1 MSTITCVQ
9 EKGRTMAHRF
19 IPRSCAI
26 RSFLASFVVVG
37 LAACG
42 SGSDSTA
49 KYKIQATVT
58 GLTDGNSVALQ
69 ATDGSKPTTVSQNGP
84 VDLLYAPAGGKYHVT
99 VKTAPASPPETC
111 TISHGEGTIGTSD
124 VTDVLVTC
132 SEKTFNISVSVSG
145 LEGSGLAICENYTDG
160 TCASAVPITKNDTIV
175 IRSSLADRFAY
186 LLVFAG
192 GQPTNPWQTCSFTS
206 GSSDGTKAG
215 GIIQGAD
222 VTVTVACTTR
232 SYAIAGTITGLTG
245 TGLKLSM
252 AGQDDVTPLA
262 GEKSFGFAKHVDSGS
277 DYEISVT
284 GLPTNPPE
292 LCTVSAGV
300 GKIAGSDVTGVSVTC
315 VEKTFS
321 IAVLVKGLLG
331 SGLAICDEQ
340 VDPNCAAPVTIAA
353 NDTTTVIRS
362 TVAYKSPFILAFS
375 SNGQPVNP
383 RQSCSFS
390 DGSADGTRA
399 AGIVQDAD
407 VTLYVKCISNFIG
420 GTIAG
425 LAGNGLTLSAA
436 GQIAKPLAGATTF
449 VFPKEIDSGTSYTI
463 SMTALPTAPWQTC
476 AIANESG
483 FVNDANAGFPAI
495 TCTTNSY
502 LISGTISGYMGSSM
516 VLRATNQQDQS
527 YQDSTILA
535 NATSFQI
542 PKALSGSAYVV
553 TVHKQPTNPPQFCS
567 ITNGAV
573 TPTNTDVSGVQ
584 VSCQSPGTDLVTIG
598 GDMENVTSKVWDFW
612 GTGTSSLR
620 EDFVGRS
627 GFDGAC
633 LALSGGA
640 WSGGHPWDY
649 QVGYTSN
656 YSAVHWPVDHTKSY
670 RVIFTASVS
679 TAGKIGIALQD
690 DSYNWRYSD
699 SFDLST
705 TPTIYDT
712 GQVTV
717 NEDGNVGLIFNLG
730 AQAAAGQTFFLDDVH
745 VYQR

>member
-1 MSTITCVQ
+1 
-9 EKGRTMAHRF
+9 
-19 IPRSCAI
+19 
-26 RSFLASFVVVG
+26 VG

-42 SGSDSTA
+42 SGSDPKA
-49 KYKIQATVT
+49 PNYKIQATVA
-58 GLTDGNSVALQ
+58 GLTDGNSVVLQ
-69 ATDGSKPTTVSQNGP
+69 VTDGSKPMAVSQNGT
-84 VDLLYAPAGGKYHVT
+84 VDLLYVPTGTKYHVT
-99 VKTAPASPPETC
+99 VTTPPASPPETC
-111 TISHGEGTIGTSD
+111 TISHGEGTVGTSD

-132 SEKTFNISVSVSG
+132 SEKTFNISVSLTG
-145 LEGSGLAICENYTDG
+145 LAGSGLAICENYTDG
-160 TCASAVPITKNDTIV
+160 TCASAVPLAANDTTVV
-175 IRSSLADRFAY
+175 IRSSVADGVPY

-192 GQPTNPWQTCSFTS
+192 GQPTNPWQICSFTD

-215 GIIQGAD
+215 GTIKGAD

-232 SYAIAGTITGLTG
+232 SYAIAGTIIGLTG

-252 AGQDDVTPLA
+252 AGQDDIRPLP
-262 GEKSFGFAKHVDSGS
+262 GETSFAFRTKVDSGS
-277 DYEISVT
+277 DYGISVT
-284 GLPTNPPE
+284 GLPTSPPE
-292 LCTVSAGV
+292 MCTVSAGA
-300 GKIAGSDVTGVSVTC
+300 GKIAGSDVTDVLVTC

-321 IAVLVKGLLG
+321 IAVSVTGLLG

-353 NDTTTVIRS
+353 NDITVIRS
-362 TVAYKSPFILAFS
+362 TVADKSPFILAFS

-390 DGSADGTRA
+390 AGSADGTRA

-407 VTLYVKCISNFIG
+407 VTLSVICISNFIG

-449 VFPKEIDSGTSYTI
+449 VFPKEIDSGTPYTI

-483 FVNDANAGFPAI
+483 FVNAANAGFPAI

-502 LISGTISGYMGSSM
+502 LIGGTISGYMGSSM

-527 YQDSTILA
+527 YQDSAILA

-553 TVHKQPTNPPQFCS
+553 TVHKQPTNPPQFCL

-573 TPTNTDVSGVQ
+573 TPTNTDVTDVQ
-584 VSCQSPGTDLVTIG
+584 VSCQSPGTDLVTVG
-598 GDMENVTSKVWDFW
+598 GDMENVTSKVWDLW
-612 GTGTSSLR
+612 GTGTSSMT
-620 EDFVGRS
+620 EDFVSRP

-640 WSGGHPWDY
+640 WNGGYAWDY
-649 QVGYTSN
+649 QLGYTSN
-656 YSAVHWPVDHTKSY
+656 YSPVYWPVDHTKSY
-670 RVIFTASVS
+670 RIVFTASVS
-679 TAGKIGIALQD
+679 TVGRIGVILQD

-699 SFDLST
+699 NFDLST

-712 GQVTV
+712 GPLTIGA
-717 NEDGNVGLIFNLG
+717 DGNVSLIFNFG
-730 AQAAAGQTFFLDDVH
+730 AQAVAGQTFFLDDVH